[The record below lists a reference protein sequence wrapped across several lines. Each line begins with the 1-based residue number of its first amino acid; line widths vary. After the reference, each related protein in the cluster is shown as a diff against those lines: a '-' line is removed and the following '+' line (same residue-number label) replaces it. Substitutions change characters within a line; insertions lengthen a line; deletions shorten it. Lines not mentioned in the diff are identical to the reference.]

1 MELNTGRLILI
12 VDQSV
17 WDIYGE
23 KMQARPTRGSVACGI
38 AAGGAGGADGAALAA
53 PRPAG
58 AVQRLRRGCSAARRG
73 LLRPAEAC

>member
-23 KMQARPTRGSVACGI
+23 KMQARPARGSVACGI
-38 AAGGAGGADGAALAA
+38 AAGGAGGADGAGVAV
-53 PRPAG
+53 RP
-58 AVQRLRRGCSAARRG
+58 
-73 LLRPAEAC
+73 